1 MNGRTNTSG
10 ITVNNGISIPL
21 EAPTNLMLSAGD
33 QEVSMTWTDPID
45 KYTETFNELVS
56 QWSYDTI
63 VRKEGSVPSSPHDG
77 TVVAKI
83 TSKNQHQHTPFTDT
97 GMENDKRWYYSIFAH
112 NQFNTPSDAISDSE
126 IPTARI
132 ALEYIQEISPLRTD
146 LSSSDFNR
154 VVLNGTNGSHVFILS
169 SYNNEDDVYLVYD
182 QNLVKSTK
190 PSTAQPADTRT
201 INDRDYAPLQIG
213 SNLVI
218 IRNMNN
224 YDYDMDAMYSYYI
237 DGNSVEHSINFHFTG
252 PSHDSGFHIM
262 MAGASIDN
270 SVGYAI
276 KSELNDTEFRSVKID
291 SNFITTTLANI
302 TDSPANNYGWSAVKP
317 RLSST
322 SHAFFGNFSN
332 SQVYAYDT
340 NALLS
345 SVNIQNNICNAFSRC
360 MDYDL
365 VWGASLD
372 YQSSEWKLFS
382 ISSQLVTSL
391 IQTTPYNTDYSYV
404 GISYSTPSNIQT
416 IGCGIVP
423 IFESENGVYSIY
435 HGCKIVNN
443 NLVLQDNNDI
453 IPLEIGARCGW
464 DTKNTTDCPHLG
476 KYIFMPLLFGT
487 SNSQDISTTDG
498 TIVIIKNAH
507 ESDLEEV

>member
-21 EAPTNLMLSAGD
+21 EAPTNLLLSAGD
-33 QEVSMTWTDPID
+33 QTVSMTWTDPID

-63 VRKEGSVPSSPHDG
+63 VRKEGSVPSSPQDG

-83 TSKNQHQHTPFTDT
+83 TSKNQHQNTPFTDT
-97 GMENDKRWYYSIFAH
+97 GMENDKRWYYSVYSW
-112 NQFNTPSDAISDSE
+112 NQFGTPSEKISGSE

-146 LSSSDFNR
+146 LPSSDFNR
-154 VVLNGTNGSHVFILS
+154 VVLIGSNGSHVFILS
-169 SYNNEDDVYLVYD
+169 SYEHEDDVYLVYD

-190 PSTAQPADTRT
+190 PSIAQPADTRT
-201 INDRDYAPLQIG
+201 INDRDYAPMQIG

-218 IRNMNN
+218 IRNKNN
-224 YDYDMDAMYSYYI
+224 YDYDGSPYSYYI
-237 DGNSVEHSINFHFTG
+237 DANSVEHLIDFYFTG
-252 PSHDSGFHIM
+252 PSHNSGFHIM

-276 KSELNDTEFRSVKID
+276 KSERNDAEFQSVKID
-291 SNFITTTLANI
+291 SNFITTSLGNI
-302 TDSPANNYGWSAVKP
+302 TDSPANNIGWSTVKP

-340 NALLS
+340 NALRS
-345 SVNIQNNICNAFSRC
+345 NVSIQNNSCNAFSRC

-365 VWGASLD
+365 VWGAPVS
-372 YQSSEWKLFS
+372 YQGTEWNLFS

-391 IQTTPYNTDYSYV
+391 MQTTPYNTNYDIV
-404 GISYSTPSNIQT
+404 GISYSTPSNIQA

-423 IFESENGVYSIY
+423 IFESENVECPIY
-435 HGCKIVNN
+435 YGCKIVNK

-453 IPLEIGARCGW
+453 IPLEIGSRCGY
-464 DTKNTTDCPHLG
+464 DTKNSTDCPHLG
-476 KYIFMPLLFGT
+476 KYIFVPLLFGT
-487 SNSQDISTTDG
+487 KFDTDTSATNG
-498 TIVIIKNAH
+498 TIAVIKNAY